1 MLLEVALSGVTLGG
15 IYALMAM
22 GLSLQ
27 HGVARV
33 MNLSHGELLVAAAFA
48 TLWFYSG
55 QTFNPLGGL
64 LFLPLAAFILS
75 YMIHRFLIHPLVSR
89 GTTREAQEVNG
100 ILVTFALLFI
110 VHGAMV
116 VLKLG
121 GANYSY
127 SFMAGFVKIAGI
139 AVAANRVMAFGLA
152 MALVLAVS
160 LVMAFTRAGT
170 AMRAAAFD
178 PVAAEL
184 AGIDTRAASAFAFAL
199 GGALVAASGVLASMV
214 LTFNLNAS
222 VLFTIKAVVAV
233 IVGGLGNLLG
243 AVLAGLILGLFE
255 SAFIAFVDPGLALA
269 ALYAL
274 FLLVLLLRPQGLLG
288 RSKR

>member
-15 IYALMAM
+15 IYALMAI

-64 LFLPLAAFILS
+64 LFLPFAAFIFS

-89 GTTREAQEVNG
+89 GATLEAQEVNG
-100 ILVTFALLFI
+100 ILVTFALLFV

-127 SFMAGFVKIAGI
+127 SFMAGSVKIAGI
-139 AVAANRVMAFGLA
+139 AVATNRVMAFGLA
-152 MALVLAVS
+152 MAITLAVY
-160 LVMAFTRAGT
+160 LIMAFTRAGT
-170 AMRAAAFD
+170 AMRAVAVD

-184 AGIDTRAASAFAFAL
+184 AGIDTRSASAFAFAL

-222 VLFTIKAVVAV
+222 VMFTMKALVAV

-243 AVLAGLILGLFE
+243 AVLAGLMLGLFE
-255 SAFIAFVDPGLALA
+255 SGIAAWVDPGLVLA
-269 ALYAL
+269 AVYAV
-274 FLLVLLLRPQGLLG
+274 FLLVLLVRPQGLLG
-288 RSKR
+288 RSTR